1 MLIEWGLKE
10 KMILRKLDVSSKDKY
25 KQNGYNELN
34 TTKRNNK
41 IRNQDKNQKNT
52 NLSIIIKLTPKIFN

>member
-1 MLIEWGLKE
+1 MLIEWGLKLKITLK
-10 KMILRKLDVSSKDKY
+10 KMDGSKKKKKKQSS
-25 KQNGYNELN
+25 NNELN